1 MNNKTLGTL
10 ALAGAPFLG
19 LGMTVEQRYK
29 PLHDSW
35 FTGVWGLI
43 YISAWLCSIIA
54 LRRLEVTGR
63 SRFGKGILQVIT
75 GTLLIANVSNVY
87 QLLFPGEKTAT
98 YYALDAF
105 WPISNLIMAGVGI
118 TVIAAKGLPGW
129 RRYVPLAAGL
139 WFPFTV
145 LCMALMGSW
154 EAATPASSLY
164 TAVAWTVLAVVVLTT
179 PVPRPAEARAVYTP
193 LWISKTR
200 KA

>member
-10 ALAGAPFLG
+10 ALIGAPFLG

-63 SRFGKGILQVIT
+63 SRFGKGILRVIT

-154 EAATPASSLY
+154 EAATPVSSLY
-164 TAVAWTVLAVVVLTT
+164 TAVAWTVLAMVVLTT
-179 PVPRPAEARAVYTP
+179 PAPRPAETRAAYNP
-193 LWISKTR
+193 LRVSETR
-200 KA
+200 KE